1 MNGLKDESILKKSME
16 ERKKIYTRLQR
27 IEEAKRK
34 KEAEEKLLKQF

>member
-16 ERKKIYTRLQR
+16 ERKKIYTRLRR